1 MATSRI
7 VAIAAA
13 GVLLGALTAEAQ
25 QVSEKSNRDWKVIT
39 AEEIQSAHVTT
50 AYQAI
55 EKLHPDYLR
64 RVSRVHS
71 LGGGRMATGT
81 SARGAAANSDA
92 AQSTNEAYASAEQE
106 QRTTAVFVDG
116 TDMGGAEELQKIQA
130 NLVDEIRYLNGA
142 DAEGKYG
149 PRFSAGVIEL
159 KLKHH

>member
-25 QVSEKSNRDWKVIT
+25 KVSEKSNRDWKVIT

-92 AQSTNEAYASAEQE
+92 GQATDAAFASGEQE
-106 QRTTAVFVDG
+106 QRTMAVFVDG
-116 TDMGGAEELQKIQA
+116 TDMGGTEELQQIQT
-130 NLVDEIRYLNGA
+130 NLVDEIRYLSGT
-142 DAEGKYG
+142 DAEQKYG

-159 KLKHH
+159 KLKH

>member
-13 GVLLGALTAEAQ
+13 GVLLGVLTAEAQ
-25 QVSEKSNRDWKVIT
+25 QVSEKANRDWKVIT
-39 AEEIQSAHVTT
+39 AEEIEATHVTT

-64 RVSRVHS
+64 RVNRVHS
-71 LGGGRMATGT
+71 LGGGRMT
-81 SARGAAANSDA
+81 SSSRARGAAASSDA
-92 AQSTNEAYASAEQE
+92 AQSTDQAYASAEQE

-116 TDMGGAEELQKIQA
+116 TDMGGAEELQQIQA

-142 DAEGKYG
+142 DAEVKYG
-149 PRFSAGVIEL
+149 PRFSGGVIEL